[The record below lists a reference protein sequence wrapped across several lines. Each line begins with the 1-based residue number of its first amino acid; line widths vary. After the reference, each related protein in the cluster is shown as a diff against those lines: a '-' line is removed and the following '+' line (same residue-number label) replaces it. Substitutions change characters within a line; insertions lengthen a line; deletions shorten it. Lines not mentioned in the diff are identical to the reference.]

1 MRIFTWLRDHRS
13 LFKTLFLIAV
23 AVIVF
28 GELLSLSKTISI
40 DQLKQLFAQL
50 SLWRV
55 ALMAVIGLL
64 CVFPMVL
71 YDIVLNR
78 LLGDKP
84 ERRYLLETSWIINT
98 MNNLIGFGG
107 FISIGLRSEFYG
119 KGKKAKTLPKQYRR
133 FLST

>member
-23 AVIVF
+23 AVIVL

-40 DQLKQLFAQL
+40 DQLKELFAQL
-50 SLWRV
+50 ALWRV

-64 CVFPMVL
+64 CVLPVVL

-84 ERRYLLETSWIINT
+84 DRRYLLETSWIINT

-119 KGKKAKTLPKQYRR
+119 KGKKAKKLPKQFRR
-133 FLST
+133 FLFT

>member
-13 LFKTLFLIAV
+13 LFKALFLIAV

-84 ERRYLLETSWIINT
+84 DRRYLL
-98 MNNLIGFGG
+98 
-107 FISIGLRSEFYG
+107 
-119 KGKKAKTLPKQYRR
+119 
-133 FLST
+133 